1 MMQLQ
6 LSSLSLLRSL
16 CGVILCTIYW
26 FIGTQLVVSQTQTR
40 YPKSLIEEKGTL
52 LSDEYQSLCG
62 SWCSHH
68 NRKTN
73 TLMER
78 PSLIQRRPYDVI
90 AYNLYMDWTRPLSD
104 TGSTARRYTGRN
116 EIIMRIDSN
125 AVNTIRLDARNLRI
139 DTCTLVVDKLASV
152 SIPLSSITQRGDTL
166 SVRLPSALNQGS
178 LCTLRLS
185 YTQTSTT
192 NPGDYGGFNNYK
204 RGRFQNDTIYENICY
219 TMSQPNNARRWM
231 PCNDAPY
238 DKAISSISVRV
249 PLGYTA
255 CSNGLLV
262 STINDTPTST
272 VFNWSDSTPIP
283 TYLMV
288 AAASKF
294 VIHNVTYNRVSD
306 GKPIQVP
313 LYLWAQ
319 DSAEFTANLV
329 KAHDVVPEMMTAFS
343 REYGEYPFVKYGT
356 VLLHPYFNGGMEHQ
370 NMTTNHRRTV
380 TQIWDEVIAHELMH
394 MWTGDKVTCATW
406 GDIWL
411 NEGGATY
418 GEYLWKEF
426 SEGKQVAREYQADKR
441 DRAYFRGDSARIQP
455 TVFAS
460 DISSMFNGG
469 TTYIKGGWIYHM
481 IRSMLG
487 DSAYFSFM
495 RQYMNRY
502 AYSSVETE
510 QMITMLEELFPN
522 PPVSFRTFF
531 EQWIYRKGHPIYR
544 ASLDYARVFTP
555 IDIEAN
561 VVVSQLQSE
570 LGFSEYPEVFEMPIT
585 LRFTSPNGDTYDT
598 VVVNNQRN
606 QRFNIKLKFIPTSMK
621 FDPDENILCQKE
633 NSEIVITGVNDEAS
647 NYSSNSLTVYP
658 APVQKGRSFTISY
671 PVTETTNRVSIDV
684 FSLAGERVLNVMDS
698 EINYSQHG
706 GINRVMCSTHGL
718 PVGAYILRMKTQGM
732 ELRDNA
738 GQYKAGQSGA
748 GDNFIFTTLLV
759 TE

>member
-1 MMQLQ
+1 MMRLQ
-6 LSSLSLLRSL
+6 LPLSSMRYL
-16 CGVILCTIYW
+16 CGVLLCAVSCLMI
-26 FIGTQLVVSQTQTR
+26 TQTLISQTQTR
-40 YPKSLIEEKGTL
+40 FPKLLMEEKGTL

-68 NRKTN
+68 NNKAN
-73 TLMER
+73 ALMTR
-78 PSLIQRRPYDVI
+78 ASLIQRRPYDVV
-90 AYNLYMDWTRPLSD
+90 AYNLYMDWTRPLTD
-104 TGSTARRYTGRN
+104 TGSNARRYTGRN
-116 EIIMRIDSN
+116 EIVMRIDSN
-125 AVNTIRLDARNLRI
+125 GVNTIRLDARNIRI
-139 DTCTLVVDKLASV
+139 DTCTFAIEKTAFQ

-166 SVRLPSALNQGS
+166 IIRLPSVVERGS
-178 LCTLRLS
+178 HCTLRLS
-185 YTQTSTT
+185 YTQTSTA

-238 DKAISSISVRV
+238 DKAIASISIRV
-249 PLGYTA
+249 PIGYTA
-255 CSNGLLV
+255 CSNGLLT
-262 STINDTPTST
+262 STTNDTPTST
-272 VFNWSDSTPIP
+272 IFNWADSTPIP

-288 AAASKF
+288 ASASKF
-294 VIHNVTYNRVSD
+294 VIHNVTYNRISD

-329 KAHDVVPEMMTAFS
+329 RAHDILPEMMTAFA

-380 TQIWDEVIAHELMH
+380 TQIWIEVIAHELMH

-426 SEGKQVAREYQADKR
+426 SESKQVAREYQADKR
-441 DRAYFRGDSARIQP
+441 DRAYLRGDSARSQP
-455 TVFAS
+455 TVFATN
-460 DISSMFNGG
+460 ISSMFNGG

-481 IRSMLG
+481 LRSMLG
-487 DSAYFSFM
+487 DSVYFSFM

-502 AYSSVETE
+502 AYSSIETE
-510 QMITMLEELFPN
+510 QMIALLEELAPN
-522 PPVSFRTFF
+522 PRVPFRTFF
-531 EQWIYRKGHPIYR
+531 EQWIYRKGHPIYSS
-544 ASLDYARVFTP
+544 SLDYARVFTP
-555 IDIEAN
+555 NNIEAN
-561 VVVSQLQSE
+561 VVVKQLQSE
-570 LGFSEYPEVFEMPIT
+570 LAFTEYPEVFEMPIT
-585 LRFTSPNGDTYDT
+585 LRFTSDNGDTYDT
-598 VVVNNQRN
+598 VVVNNQRS
-606 QRFNIKLKFIPTSMK
+606 QRFTIKLNFIPTSMK

-633 NSEIVITGVNDEAS
+633 NTEIVITGVNDESNAQAS
-647 NYSSNSLTVYP
+647 NAVSVYP
-658 APVQKGRSFTISY
+658 TPVQKGASFTVSY
-671 PVTETTNRVSIDV
+671 PVTKTMKRVSIDI
-684 FSLAGERVLNVMDS
+684 FSLTGERVMEVMDS
-698 EINYSQHG
+698 EVNYTQHG
-706 GINRVMCSTHGL
+706 GINRVTAPTYGL
-718 PVGAYILRMKTQGM
+718 PIGAYIIRMKTQGAD
-732 ELRDNA
+732 LSN
-738 GQYKAGQSGA
+738 KASQSGA